1 MKKIITLLVIFLASV
16 GTLRAQ
22 NQKWWGYIGED
33 DKLTMIGI
41 GQAATYHCAI
51 FVPGNHDATNGKSL
65 RSLSF
70 LLTAPHATNVKA
82 WTASSLPSGSL
93 SASNTLWMTDVEQV
107 EQNNFTSVT
116 LETPYTIPAE
126 GVYVG
131 YSFTIS
137 SASTEDD
144 QYPVV
149 VGGQAQVNGLL
160 LRTNNGTWYDYYEE
174 GFGVLSLRVLLE
186 GQFANYAVSPSMVQD
201 TYYAQIGQSA
211 DVDIALTNNG
221 TATINNVAYT
231 LTVDGVTTPEQTVTL
246 SEGLATF
253 KTSTITINVPAA
265 ATSSKDI
272 QTVTIT
278 KVNGEANQSMNPGT
292 QFTLNTMERLIPR
305 NIVVEEFTGTG
316 CGYCPRGLVGM
327 EKLRQTF
334 GDRFIGI
341 GIHQYNSSDAMYI
354 ANYPNLNFSGA
365 PSCRINRG
373 KEIDPY
379 YGSGGDVCDDFRMEM
394 NIPAMVNVD
403 VKGTMNEAMTEVEAT
418 AYIEPLYDSSDYTL
432 ELALV
437 ADGLSGTTSA
447 WWQSNYYYNQPS
459 SSVPDDMKIFCS
471 GGKYG
476 SSSVKGFVFNDVA
489 VGTSYNKNGVNQVEA
504 LGTIAAGET
513 REVSFTLSLPTKAT
527 LRNAL
532 KKGTIYVVALVID
545 KDGLIAN
552 AAKRLVGEDTI
563 DGVSNVSTDFN
574 TETTVRYSLN
584 GMQLTTPQR
593 GINIV
598 RMADGNVRKVVVK

>member
-1 MKKIITLLVIFLASV
+1 
-16 GTLRAQ
+16 
-22 NQKWWGYIGED
+22 
-33 DKLTMIGI
+33 
-41 GQAATYHCAI
+41 
-51 FVPGNHDATNGKSL
+51 
-65 RSLSF
+65 
-70 LLTAPHATNVKA
+70 
-82 WTASSLPSGSL
+82 
-93 SASNTLWMTDVEQV
+93 
-107 EQNNFTSVT
+107 
-116 LETPYTIPAE
+116 
-126 GVYVG
+126 
-131 YSFTIS
+131 
-137 SASTEDD
+137 
-144 QYPVV
+144 
-149 VGGQAQVNGLL
+149 
-160 LRTNNGTWYDYYEE
+160 
-174 GFGVLSLRVLLE
+174 
-186 GQFANYAVSPSMVQD
+186 
-201 TYYAQIGQSA
+201 
-211 DVDIALTNNG
+211 
-221 TATINNVAYT
+221 
-231 LTVDGVTTPEQTVTL
+231 
-246 SEGLATF
+246 
-253 KTSTITINVPAA
+253 
-265 ATSSKDI
+265 
-272 QTVTIT
+272 
-278 KVNGEANQSMNPGT
+278 
-292 QFTLNTMERLIPR
+292 
-305 NIVVEEFTGTG
+305 
-316 CGYCPRGLVGM
+316 
-327 EKLRQTF
+327 
-334 GDRFIGI
+334 
-341 GIHQYNSSDAMYI
+341 
-354 ANYPNLNFSGA
+354 
-365 PSCRINRG
+365 
-373 KEIDPY
+373 
-379 YGSGGDVCDDFRMEM
+379 MEM

-552 AAKRLVGEDTI
+552 AAKRLVDEDTV